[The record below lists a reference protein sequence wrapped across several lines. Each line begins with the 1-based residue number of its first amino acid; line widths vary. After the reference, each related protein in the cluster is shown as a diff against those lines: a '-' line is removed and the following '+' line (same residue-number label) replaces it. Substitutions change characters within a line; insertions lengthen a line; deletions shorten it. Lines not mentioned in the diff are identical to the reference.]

1 MQTVSRY
8 LISQLVIA
16 YINGYHGRNSQVYD
30 RRLTLHRGVNNPIT
44 FTFKNEDQKAQD
56 ITSKTYELNIID
68 SESKK
73 AVVTKTLDNLNTMS
87 ATSLTIASDGSS
99 TGTTATATVTNSNV
113 TGSFEVGFFLDGTSI
128 TGPVEITNV
137 NSTNNAGTSTILTLK
152 FNQQTIPS
160 ETVNVTAGPKGS
172 ASCTITEGDLLPLDA
187 KFYNFA
193 VREVKSDG
201 SREVTYADTGYAS
214 AGTIEILDGAYPE
227 HIPSTEISSFTA
239 SGGPL
244 EFTSSAIDGKPGINN
259 NKALHTIAV
268 YLKDFAGSF
277 KVQGTMSSDPE
288 TSDYFDITLDGESES
303 TVTFEL
309 PETKVADFNFTGVY
323 HSVRFCW
330 DNGSSMAP
338 DNTGKIDKIL
348 YRQ

>member
-1 MQTVSRY
+1 MQTVQRY
-8 LISQLVIA
+8 LLSQLVIA
-16 YINGYHGRNSQVYD
+16 YINGYHGRNSIVYD
-30 RRLTLHRGVNNPIT
+30 RRLTLHRGVSNPLT

-73 AVVTKTLDNLNTMS
+73 AVITKTL
-87 ATSLTIASDGSS
+87 TILDDGSTVS
-99 TGTTATATVTNSNV
+99 T
-113 TGSFEVGFFLDGTSI
+113 
-128 TGPVEITNV
+128 
-137 NSTNNAGTSTILTLK
+137 
-152 FNQQTIPS
+152 
-160 ETVNVTAGPKGS
+160 KGD

-201 SREVTYADTGYAS
+201 SREITYADTGYAA
-214 AGTIEILDGAYPE
+214 AGTVEILDGAYPE
-227 HIPSTEISSFTA
+227 FVASTNVSTFT

-244 EFTSSAIDGKPGINN
+244 AYKSGNIDARPGINN

-268 YLKDFAGSF
+268 YTKNFTGTLR
-277 KVQGTMSSDPE
+277 VQATMSANPSD
-288 TSDYFDITLDGESES
+288 SDFFDITMEGAGAPANTFSDST
-303 TVTFEL
+303 TVTN
-309 PETKVADFNFTGVY
+309 FNFTGVY

-330 DNGSSMAP
+330 GND
-338 DNTGKIDKIL
+338 TGNSGVIDKIL